1 MKVEGKVSR
10 KYEGLSYCKKKQ
22 PTIRVMVILPQ
33 YDQLNPLIQRIDKKE
48 VFKNLFKVEQI

>member
-10 KYEGLSYCKKKQ
+10 KKQ
-22 PTIRVMVILPQ
+22 LIIRVMVILPQ

-48 VFKNLFKVEQI
+48 VLKNLFKVEQI